1 MLLGLN
7 QKKPS
12 APQNE
17 TADIYSV
24 STQEFEAKILAES
37 QKRPVLVDFWA
48 PWCGPCKQLMPVLE
62 ELVTAQKGKIALA
75 KVNIDENPELAQA
88 FQVKSVPTVIAMY
101 MGQPVTGFMGV
112 RPRTE
117 IEGILNQLIQ
127 MHQQNQPE
135 ALDIPATLTAASELM
150 VQKDYAMAQRLY
162 AEILATDPLNAQ
174 AYAGMLRLM
183 IEGGH
188 LDEAAQM
195 NSSLPE
201 QVLKHQD
208 ILSARTALELAQ
220 NRPAESAAALAKK
233 ISDDPE
239 TQFTYAE
246 ACFAGGDKEKAVDA
260 LIGIIQKNKGWEDD
274 KARKQLLK
282 YFEAWGFM
290 DPASV
295 AGRRK
300 LSSLLFS

>member
-7 QKKPS
+7 QKK
-12 APQNE
+12 AAVPQND
-17 TADIYSV
+17 TDDIFSV
-24 STQEFEAKILAES
+24 STKDFEAKIIGES
-37 QKRPVLVDFWA
+37 QKRPVLIDFWA
-48 PWCGPCKQLMPVLE
+48 PWCGPCKQLMPMLE
-62 ELVTAQKGKIALA
+62 ELVNAQKGKIALA

-117 IEGILNQLIQ
+117 IEGILNQLVQ

-135 ALDIPATLTAASELM
+135 ALDIPATLNAAADLM
-150 VQKDYAMAQRLY
+150 IQKDFAMAQRLY
-162 AEILATDPLNAQ
+162 AEVLNTDPLNAQ

-183 IEGGH
+183 IESGH

-195 NSSLPE
+195 SASFPE
-201 QVLKHQD
+201 QVLKD
-208 ILSARTALELAQ
+208 PAIVSARTALELAR
-220 NRPAESAAALAKK
+220 NAPAGSVEELAKQ
-233 ISDDPE
+233 ISDDPD
-239 TQFTYAE
+239 TQFNYAE
-246 ACFAGGDKEKAVDA
+246 ACFAAGEKDKAVDS

-295 AGRRK
+295 TGRRK